1 MDIMNRRIA
10 RQLAEDKLKELISGD
25 KGRIRRM
32 FNRPEHEYLVKDGV
46 EYEVTMYASYDD
58 ETKKLLKIAVD
69 VADGGLCSVLR
80 PVRRE
85 AFVNAEDVRNS
96 PASSE

>member
-1 MDIMNRRIA
+1 MNRKIA

-58 ETKKLLKIAVD
+58 ETKKLLRIFVE
-69 VADGGLCSVLR
+69 VEDGGLCSFFR
-80 PVRRE
+80 PVGRE

-96 PASSE
+96 PSSSE

>member
-1 MDIMNRRIA
+1 MNRKIA
-10 RQLAEDKLKELISGD
+10 RQIAEDKLKELISGD

-32 FNRPEHEYLVKDGV
+32 FNHPEYEYLVKDGV
-46 EYEVTMYASYDD
+46 EYEVSMHAYYDD
-58 ETKKLLKIAVD
+58 ETKKLLRIFVSVD
-69 VADGGLCSVLR
+69 DGGLFTFFR
-80 PVRRE
+80 PIGRE